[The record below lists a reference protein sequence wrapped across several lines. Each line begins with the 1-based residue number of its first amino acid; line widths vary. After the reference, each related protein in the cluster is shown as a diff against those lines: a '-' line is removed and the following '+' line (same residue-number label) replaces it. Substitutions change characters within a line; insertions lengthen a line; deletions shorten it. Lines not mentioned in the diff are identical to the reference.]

1 MISLAALSA
10 WAPLPL
16 RLALGVG
23 LIRHGGI
30 KLFAPGGH
38 ANIAHLLGELGVPL
52 ADAMA
57 WVVGVVEFVG
67 GLGILV
73 GALLPLTAG
82 INALNV
88 AGLLV
93 LGAIRGGIPDPL
105 PGGDPLPSFR
115 EAFLILAAALT
126 LVLGGPGPF
135 SIGGNQR
142 AATTRRPASGAPSE
156 ERA

>member
-10 WAPLPL
+10 WAPIPL

-38 ANIAHLLGELGVPL
+38 ANIAHLLGELGVPF
-52 ADAMA
+52 ANAMA
-57 WVVGVVEFVG
+57 WIVGGVEFLG

-73 GALLPLTAG
+73 GASLPLTAG

-93 LGAIRGGIPDPL
+93 LGAIRGGIPAPL

-126 LVLGGPGPF
+126 LVLGGAGPLALGGNRRNGPSRSPFPGPAV
-135 SIGGNQR
+135 G
-142 AATTRRPASGAPSE
+142 AS
-156 ERA
+156 R

>member
-1 MISLAALSA
+1 MISLAALRA

-30 KLFAPGGH
+30 KLFAAGGH
-38 ANIAHLLGELGVPL
+38 ANIAHLLAELGVPAANVL
-52 ADAMA
+52 A
-57 WVVGVVEFVG
+57 WIVGVVEFAG

-73 GALLPLTAG
+73 GALIPLTAG
-82 INALNV
+82 INAVNV

-93 LGAIRGGIPDPL
+93 LGAMRGGIPAPL

-126 LVLGGPGPF
+126 LVLGGPGPLA
-135 SIGGNQR
+135 IGRN
-142 AATTRRPASGAPSE
+142 RREPA
-156 ERA
+156 

>member
-1 MISLAALSA
+1 MSVCATLRA

-30 KLFAPGGH
+30 KLFAAGGH
-38 ANIAHLLGELGVPL
+38 ANIAHLLAQLGVPA
-52 ADAMA
+52 ADLMA
-57 WVVGVVEFVG
+57 WIVGVVEFAG
-67 GLGILV
+67 GLGILLGV
-73 GALLPLTAG
+73 RLPITAG
-82 INALNV
+82 INAVNV

-93 LGAIRGGIPDPL
+93 LGAIRGGIPAPL

-126 LVLGGPGPF
+126 LVLGGPGPL
-135 SIGGNQR
+135 SIGEDRKGG
-142 AATTRRPASGAPSE
+142 PAGPTA
-156 ERA
+156 